1 MGDVDRSVDSVNSSI
16 CLGMISVTRGGST
29 RAVDINSDLVNI
41 KSKTSHNDIRF
52 GGWVIAGDVDRSVD
66 SVNSS
71 ICLDTISATRSGPCK
86 IKTHDFHAIILYNY
100 LDGKF

>member
-1 MGDVDRSVDSVNSSI
+1 MTYDSVD
-16 CLGMISVTRGGST
+16 G
-29 RAVDINSDLVNI
+29 
-41 KSKTSHNDIRF
+41 
-52 GGWVIAGDVDRSVD
+52 VIAGDVDRSVD